1 MMIFPKQK
9 LKGHI
14 MIVITGA
21 NGQLGQLV
29 ISELLKTVPAT
40 GIVAA
45 VRDPAKAAS
54 IAALGVQMRK
64 ADYNDTLSLDNAFK
78 GAQKVL
84 LISSSEIGQRVQ
96 QHKNVIDAASR
107 AGVGL
112 LAYTSLLHADSS
124 PLALAAEHRA
134 TEEAVR
140 ASGLS
145 YTLLR
150 NGWYFE
156 NYTASLG
163 AAVAHGAVQGSAGQ
177 GRISGAARADY
188 AAAAAAV
195 LTGGA
200 APEAVYELAGDHGFT
215 LTELAAEVSRASGKA
230 VVYKDMPEQDYK
242 AELLGAGL
250 PDWLAALLSDSDAA
264 ASKGGLEDNS
274 HTLSRLIGRP
284 TTSLAAAV
292 SAALK

>member
-29 ISELLKTVPAT
+29 ISELLKTVPAA

-54 IAALGVQMRK
+54 IAALGVQVRK

-124 PLALAAEHRA
+124 PLALAAEHRV

-140 ASGLS
+140 ASGLN

-177 GRISGAARADY
+177 GRISGASRADY

-195 LTGGA
+195 LAGA
-200 APEAVYELAGDHGFT
+200 EPEAVYELAGDHGFT
-215 LTELAAEVSRASGKA
+215 LTELAEEVSRASGKA

-242 AELLGAGL
+242 AALLDAGL
-250 PDWLAALLSDSDAA
+250 PEWLAALLSDSDAA
-264 ASKGGLEDNS
+264 ASKGALEDNS

-284 TTSLAAAV
+284 TTPLAAAV

>member
-29 ISELLKTVPAT
+29 ISELLKTVPAA

-54 IAALGVQMRK
+54 IAALGVQVRK

-96 QHKNVIDAASR
+96 QHKNVIDAARR

-163 AAVAHGAVQGSAGQ
+163 AAVAHGAVLGSAGQ

-195 LTGGA
+195 LTGA
-200 APEAVYELAGDHGFT
+200 APDAVYELAGDHGFT
-215 LTELAAEVSRASGKA
+215 LTELAEEVSRASGKA
-230 VVYKDMPEQDYK
+230 VVYQDMPEQDYK
-242 AELLGAGL
+242 AALLEAGL
-250 PDWLAALLSDSDAA
+250 PDWLADLLSDADAA
-264 ASKGGLEDNS
+264 ASKGALEDNS
-274 HTLSRLIGRP
+274 HTLSRMIGRP
-284 TTSLAAAV
+284 TTSLATAV

>member
-54 IAALGVQMRK
+54 IAALGVQVRK

-96 QHKNVIDAASR
+96 QHRNVIDAASR

-112 LAYTSLLHADSS
+112 LAYTSLLYADSS

-140 ASGLS
+140 ASGLG

-195 LTGGA
+195 LTGA

-242 AELLGAGL
+242 AALLGAGL
-250 PDWLAALLSDSDAA
+250 PDWLADLLSDSDAA
-264 ASKGGLEDNS
+264 ASKGALEDNS

>member
-1 MMIFPKQK
+1 MMISPNRE
-9 LKGHI
+9 LKGNT

-29 ISELLKTVPAT
+29 ISELLKSVPAA

-45 VRDPAKAAS
+45 VRDPAKAAN
-54 IAALGVQMRK
+54 IAALGVEVRK
-64 ADYNDTLSLDNAFK
+64 ADYNDRLSLDSAFR

-84 LISSSEIGQRVQ
+84 LISSSEVGQRVQ
-96 QHKNVIDAASR
+96 QHRNVIDAASR

-124 PLALAAEHRA
+124 TLALAAEHRA

-140 ASGLS
+140 ASGLN

-156 NYTASLG
+156 NYTVSLG
-163 AAVAHGAVQGSAGQ
+163 AAVAHGAVMGSAGQ

-200 APEAVYELAGDHGFT
+200 APETVYELAGDHGFT

-230 VVYKDMPEQDYK
+230 VEYKDLPEQDYK
-242 AELLGAGL
+242 AALLGAGL

-264 ASKGGLEDNS
+264 ASRGALEDNS

-284 TTSLAAAV
+284 TTPLAAAV
-292 SAALK
+292 SAVLK